1 MHPLD
6 TIEACVRACCGGMAR
21 PGRPVL
27 RDSRAESGRCWG
39 FTHFPIV
46 AVVAV
51 VGELNAAPIAVVEK
65 RGFVFD
71 GRARADQASEPGVMN
86 RYLLT
91 PSANRSD
98 SRHR

>member
-1 MHPLD
+1 MQPLD
-6 TIEACVRACCGGMAR
+6 TIEACASCCGGMAR

-27 RDSRAESGRCWG
+27 RASRAESGRCWG

-51 VGELNAAPIAVVEK
+51 IDELNEASIAVVEK
-65 RGFVFD
+65 RGFAFN
-71 GRARADQASEPGVMN
+71 GRARADEASQPGVMN

-98 SRHR
+98 SHPR